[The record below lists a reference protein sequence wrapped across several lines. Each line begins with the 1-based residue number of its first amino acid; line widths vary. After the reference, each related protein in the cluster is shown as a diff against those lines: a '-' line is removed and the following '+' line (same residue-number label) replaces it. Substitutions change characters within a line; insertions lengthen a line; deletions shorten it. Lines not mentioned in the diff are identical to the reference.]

1 MTKKNQTT
9 SPEPDAQ
16 APQPPQPN
24 PTLRSLDRLAGTRI
38 ADNEASVTD

>member
-1 MTKKNQTT
+1 MAKKYQTT
-9 SPEPDAQ
+9 SLELDAQ

-38 ADNEASVTD
+38 AENEAGVTD